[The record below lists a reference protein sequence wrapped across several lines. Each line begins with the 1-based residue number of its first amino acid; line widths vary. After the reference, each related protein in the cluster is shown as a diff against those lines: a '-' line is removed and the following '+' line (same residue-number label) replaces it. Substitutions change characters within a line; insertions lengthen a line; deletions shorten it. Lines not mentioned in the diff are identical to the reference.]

1 METTIFLVGLSC
13 SCLVVGIYFF
23 FVRSRREEKPQD
35 SQ

>member
-1 METTIFLVGLSC
+1 MATEISLLVITC

-23 FVRSRREEKPQD
+23 FVRARPEEKAQQ

>member
-1 METTIFLVGLSC
+1 METTTYLVILSC

-23 FVRSRREEKPQD
+23 FVRARPGEKSPD